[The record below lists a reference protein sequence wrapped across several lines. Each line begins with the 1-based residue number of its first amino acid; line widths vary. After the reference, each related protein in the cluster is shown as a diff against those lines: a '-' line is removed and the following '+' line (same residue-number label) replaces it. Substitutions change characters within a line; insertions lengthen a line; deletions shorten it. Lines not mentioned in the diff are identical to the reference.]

1 MSDPTPEPLTVSE
14 LTADVKS
21 VLENDFRNVRV
32 AGEVSNLVR
41 AASGHMYFSLKDGGA
56 TLRCAMYR
64 GFNLR
69 LKFDPKDG
77 LEVVARGSLSV
88 YAQRGEYQLTVEEL
102 TPKGIGAAE
111 LALRQLREKLFQ
123 RGYFAL
129 ERKKPLPKFPRR
141 VALIASPTG
150 AAVRD
155 MLEIL
160 ATRWPLADVIV
171 RPSRVQG
178 DGAADDVAAAVRQ
191 LNHLHHTYQL
201 RLCAIVI
208 GRGGGSAEDLAAF
221 NAEVVADAVFESLV
235 PVVSAV
241 GHENDVSLADSVA
254 DYRALTPSQAIVA
267 LTPDHK
273 LLADDLA
280 DWGGRLADAA
290 AARVAVARQRL
301 DACAGRPAL
310 RKPLDRVREL
320 EQDLDALS
328 ARLNRAGGRA
338 VERQGAMLAAVADRL
353 AGLSPLNVLARG
365 YSLTRTAGGERLI
378 RSVGDV
384 TPGDRVICRVADGE
398 IHADVVRPAG
408 VAKPGR

>member
-1 MSDPTPEPLTVSE
+1 MSEPLTVAE
-14 LTADVKS
+14 LTADLKA
-21 VLENDFRNVRV
+21 VLEHDFGNVRV
-32 AGEVSNLVR
+32 TGEVSNLVR

-56 TLRCAMYR
+56 VLRCVMFR
-64 GFNLR
+64 GIGLR

-77 LEVVARGSLSV
+77 LEVVARGKLSV
-88 YAQRGEYQLTVEEL
+88 YAQRGDYQLIVEEF

-111 LALRQLREKLFQ
+111 LALRHLREKLFQ
-123 RGYFAL
+123 RGYFAP

-160 ATRWPLADVIV
+160 ATRWPLAEVIV

-178 DGAADDVAAAVRQ
+178 DGAADEVAAAVRL
-191 LNHLHHTYQL
+191 LNRLHHTGRL

-221 NAEVVADAVFESLV
+221 NAEVVADAVFESMV

-241 GHENDVSLADSVA
+241 GHEVDVSIADSVA
-254 DYRALTPSQAIVA
+254 DYRALTPSEAIVA
-267 LTPDHK
+267 ITPDHK
-273 LLADDLA
+273 RLADDLA

-290 AARVAVARQRL
+290 ANRLAVARQRL
-301 DACAGRPAL
+301 DTCADRPAL
-310 RKPLDRVREL
+310 RKPLERVREL
-320 EQDLDALS
+320 EQDLDTLS

-338 VERQGAMLAAVADRL
+338 VERQGALLAAVADRL

-398 IHADVVRPAG
+398 IHAAVVRADAVG
-408 VAKPGR
+408 EPGR

>member
-1 MSDPTPEPLTVSE
+1 MPDPKPLTVAE

-21 VLENDFRNVRV
+21 MLENDFRNVRV

-41 AASGHMYFSLKDGGA
+41 AASGHVYFSLKDGGA
-56 TLRCAMYR
+56 TLRCVMFR
-64 GFNLR
+64 GIALR
-69 LKFDPKDG
+69 LKFDAKDG
-77 LEVVARGSLSV
+77 LEVVVRGNLTV
-88 YAQRGEYQLTVEEL
+88 YPQRGEYQLIVEEF
-102 TPKGIGAAE
+102 TPQGIGAAE
-111 LALRQLREKLFQ
+111 LALRQLREKLFK
-123 RGYFAL
+123 RGYFAP
-129 ERKKPLPKFPRR
+129 ERKKPLPKFPGR

-160 ATRWPLADVIV
+160 ATRWPLAEVIV

-178 DGAADDVAAAVRQ
+178 DGAADEVAAAVRL
-191 LNHLHHTYQL
+191 LNQLHHTRRL

-241 GHENDVSLADSVA
+241 GHEVDVSIADSVA
-254 DYRALTPSQAIVA
+254 DYRALTPSEAIVA
-267 LTPDHK
+267 ITPDHK
-273 LLADDLA
+273 RLGDDLA
-280 DWGGRLADAA
+280 DWAGRLADAA
-290 AARVAVARQRL
+290 SGRVASARQRL
-301 DACAGRPAL
+301 DACADRPAL
-310 RKPLDRVREL
+310 RKPLERVREL

-328 ARLNRAGGRA
+328 ARLTRAGGRA
-338 VERQGAMLAAVADRL
+338 VERQGVLLAAAADRL

-384 TPGDRVICRVADGE
+384 TPGERVICRVGDGD
-398 IHADVVRPAG
+398 IHADVVRVYG
-408 VAKPGR
+408 VDHPER